1 LLKFYNEQTKEIGA
15 DEELYLTSL
24 RQIDQNIAAAING
37 GVAAL
42 PRHHQHGA
50 MSATATLTMGT
61 SPSNSS
67 AAAAAAAI
75 SLNAS
80 INRNSYLFGRP
91 SNSFH
96 QNLNGIA
103 SLVTESTLGG
113 GGGETQAFPYERM
126 SQSRLSQ
133 TRLGTYESSNTNT
146 ATRSQ
151 FKLKQPSQT
160 NLSSLPVNSSTIQSA
175 ASAILANN
183 IHYRAN
189 SNCKIYQDL
198 DEYKDSSDEFKGH
211 LV

>member
-1 LLKFYNEQTKEIGA
+1 
-15 DEELYLTSL
+15 LTSL

-37 GVAAL
+37 SVTM
-42 PRHHQHGA
+42 PQHQRGTGA
-50 MSATATLTMGT
+50 MSATATLTMGA
-61 SPSNSS
+61 SPSS
-67 AAAAAAAI
+67 AAAAI
-75 SLNAS
+75 SLNSS
-80 INRNSYLFGRP
+80 INRNSYLLSRP

-103 SLVTESTLGG
+103 SLAESSY
-113 GGGETQAFPYERM
+113 GGETRAFPYE
-126 SQSRLSQ
+126 RLSQ
-133 TRLGTYESSNTNT
+133 TRLSQSRLGPYESNTNT
-146 ATRSQ
+146 ATSQ

-160 NLSSLPVNSSTIQSA
+160 NLSNLPVNSSTIQSA

-183 IHYRAN
+183 IHYRTN